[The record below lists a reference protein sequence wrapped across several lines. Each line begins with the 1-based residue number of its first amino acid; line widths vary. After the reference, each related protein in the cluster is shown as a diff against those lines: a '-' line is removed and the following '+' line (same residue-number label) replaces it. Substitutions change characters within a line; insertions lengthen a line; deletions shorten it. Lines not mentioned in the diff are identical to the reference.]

1 MGNYTDVVFCSQALS
16 GDLREHATHKII
28 ALGGLTRGGDA
39 TDELFLMAKTYN
51 STGRD
56 GTSKYIQKGIMR
68 YTISTGAIT
77 ERFGGEMCNMGQPEG
92 LTFWKGDDGKI
103 NMLMVG
109 ETHEARLYQADSS
122 CSSGTV
128 ANEMATCVEKKVVS
142 ANCEKTKADG
152 GCPWTRCD
160 KDLTDHTK
168 ICTDDKPGT
177 TDCTQS
183 ECEKYCTDS
192 GFTGANAGKTC
203 THWAYDTAEKE
214 CYIFSQC
221 KNDKFDLDYTTYAM
235 SDPTCEKT
243 RAKGGCE
250 KRRCNKDVSTHNK
263 ICTDDT
269 PGTTDCTLDQC
280 EDKCKKHT
288 DFTCST
294 YAYDVKEKECY
305 LFETCEDEA
314 ADEDYTTYVLQDPTC
329 EEPRTSLGGGCAQ
342 RRCDKD
348 ITPHEKVCVDDSP
361 DKQCTID
368 ECELKCA
375 QKTFTDQHSEAYC
388 THWAYDAVDKEC
400 YLFYGCTGEQYDDD
414 YTLFTQNY
422 GERLDLEKLGARN
435 TWPVSPAESSKVV
448 GAFTFLAAAALLAV

>member
-1 MGNYTDVVFCSQALS
+1 MFCSQALS
-16 GDLREHATHKII
+16 GDLREHAAHKII

-56 GTSKYIQKGIMR
+56 GVSKYIQKGIMR

-375 QKTFTDQHSEAYC
+375 QKTFTDQYSEAYC

>member
-1 MGNYTDVVFCSQALS
+1 MGNLTDGLFCSQALS

-183 ECEKYCTDS
+183 ECEKHCTDS
-192 GFTGANAGKTC
+192 GFTGANAG
-203 THWAYDTAEKE
+203 
-214 CYIFSQC
+214 
-221 KNDKFDLDYTTYAM
+221 
-235 SDPTCEKT
+235 
-243 RAKGGCE
+243 
-250 KRRCNKDVSTHNK
+250 
-263 ICTDDT
+263 
-269 PGTTDCTLDQC
+269 
-280 EDKCKKHT
+280 
-288 DFTCST
+288 
-294 YAYDVKEKECY
+294 
-305 LFETCEDEA
+305 
-314 ADEDYTTYVLQDPTC
+314 
-329 EEPRTSLGGGCAQ
+329 
-342 RRCDKD
+342 
-348 ITPHEKVCVDDSP
+348 
-361 DKQCTID
+361 
-368 ECELKCA
+368 
-375 QKTFTDQHSEAYC
+375 
-388 THWAYDAVDKEC
+388 
-400 YLFYGCTGEQYDDD
+400 
-414 YTLFTQNY
+414 
-422 GERLDLEKLGARN
+422 
-435 TWPVSPAESSKVV
+435 
-448 GAFTFLAAAALLAV
+448 